1 MGFVKM
7 QEKNTQEINPL
18 TKYHKL
24 KRFAAHVS
32 DSMRQVIDAE
42 GLRRI
47 DGEIALTDCLNNGD
61 IYTARDMWEKLDAI
75 AECASLVELRKYD
88 DGKVTIHNA
97 NFCHN
102 PVVCPVCADRV
113 SRRRKAIFSDPLKK
127 ASRKYAVDRSH
138 VNWKPSFPLGYTGV
152 YLATA
157 TIKDSPNLKERIDT
171 LLDSIKRM
179 RKMGQKRSFG
189 RSGGEWAKVKAGISN
204 VEIKIGSGSEQWHVH
219 CHFLIF
225 TDAPIDIRS
234 RESSYLVT
242 KKDGSTIAVS
252 KFNYEW
258 WQATGG
264 EGINFDVRPIV
275 YKRDVNGI
283 DCETM
288 EESIAAQASEVL
300 KYSTLLS
307 KKKGAGLMD
316 AAQYVEL
323 IQRRGSRRLFN
334 TIGVLRCDSRN
345 PDSLITI
352 SERELKRLEYVES
365 IDAKHY
371 EVFSAQWQSGG
382 SYSTPIHQDGAIF
395 ASSDDI
401 ATQHKNLRRK
411 CFMAQT
417 AKYQGEYR
425 KARGYIL
432 KNRTLHNCKE
442 EFEKLLNT
450 TRDMFRNKVAS
461 LWRNYNV
468 SSFLPEF
475 LCDFN
480 SEGILPMRETQI
492 SLLSAV

>member
-1 MGFVKM
+1 M
-7 QEKNTQEINPL
+7 QEKSTEDKNPL

-24 KRFAAHVS
+24 KRFADHVS
-32 DSMRQVIDAE
+32 ATMRQVIDAE
-42 GLRRI
+42 GLRSI
-47 DGEIALTDCLNNGD
+47 DTEIALTDCLNNED

-88 DGKVTIHNA
+88 DGSVTIHNA
-97 NFCHN
+97 NYCHN

-113 SRRRKAIFSDPLKK
+113 SRRRKAIFAGPLKK
-127 ASRKYAVDRSH
+127 ASQRYAVDSRGDR
-138 VNWKPSFPLGYTGV
+138 WKPAYPMGYTGV

-157 TIKDSPNLKERIDT
+157 TIKDGLNLKERIDT

-179 RKMGQKRSFG
+179 RKMGQKRSSG
-189 RSGGEWAKVKAGISN
+189 RSGGEWAKVRAGISN
-204 VEIKIGSGSEQWHVH
+204 VEIKIGSGSAQWHVH

-225 TDAPIDIRS
+225 TSAPIDIRS
-234 RESSYLVT
+234 KESPYLI
-242 KKDGSTIAVS
+242 KKIDGPTMMVS

-264 EGINFDVRPIV
+264 EGINFDVRPIS
-275 YKRDVNGI
+275 YKRNVNGI
-283 DCETM
+283 ECENM

-307 KKKGAGLMD
+307 KEKGAGLLD

-323 IQRRGSRRLFN
+323 IQRRGARRLFN

-345 PDSLITI
+345 PDSLVTI

-365 IDAKHY
+365 MDSKRY
-371 EVFSAQWQSGG
+371 ELFSAQWQSGG
-382 SYSTPIHQDGAIF
+382 TYGPLKHQDGAIF

-417 AKYQGEYR
+417 AKYQGAYR
-425 KARGYIL
+425 KERSHIL
-432 KNRTLHNCKE
+432 KNRVLHTVKD

-450 TRDMFRNKVAS
+450 TRDIFRNKVAA

-468 SSFLPEF
+468 ADFLPEF

-480 SEGILPMRETQI
+480 SEGILPMREHQI
-492 SLLSAV
+492 SLLSTV